1 MSDTSDYLNNSSTLN
16 LISLAEHLVTHGQ
29 RDLGYALLLA
39 ETMLVL
45 QTRLPASALARIKDD
60 LRGHLDGRQQLG
72 VSQ

>member
-1 MSDTSDYLNNSSTLN
+1 MSDTGDCLNNSSTLN

-45 QTRLPASALARIKDD
+45 QTRLPASALARIADD
-60 LRGHLDGRQQLG
+60 LRGRLDGRQQPG

>member
-1 MSDTSDYLNNSSTLN
+1 MSDTGDYLNNSSTLN

-45 QTRLPASALARIKDD
+45 QTRLPASALTRIKDD
-60 LRGHLDGRQQLG
+60 LRGHLDGRQQPG